1 MRLTEPT
8 LDSAGVLT
16 GALKVREAGG
26 EDRILRS

>member
-16 GALKVREAGG
+16 GALKAREAE
-26 EDRILRS
+26 EDRIS